1 MKLTKGFTLI
11 ELMIA
16 VAIVGILA
24 AIAYPSYMRHVQSA
38 RREDAKRALFSL
50 AQSMENYY
58 ALNMTYVVPGVT
70 GIPSGA
76 STTVADN
83 GQTYYDLS
91 VNNAS
96 QVNYQVVATPTAGS
110 GQADDTCGILRLN
123 RNGSTSAAEAT
134 CW

>member
-1 MKLTKGFTLI
+1 MKSKQGFTLI

-16 VAIVGILA
+16 VAIAAILA
-24 AIAYPSYMRHVQSA
+24 AIAYPSYMQHIQSA

-50 AQSMENYY
+50 AQTMENYY
-58 ALNMTYVVPGVT
+58 ALNMTYIAPGN

-76 STTVADN
+76 TTTVSDN

-91 VNNAS
+91 VSGATQAS
-96 QVNYQVVATPTAGS
+96 YQVVATPTAGS
-110 GQADDTCGILRLN
+110 GQANDICGSLRLN
-123 RNGSTSAAEAT
+123 RDGSTSAAQVT

>member
-1 MKLTKGFTLI
+1 MKSKQGFTLM

-16 VAIVGILA
+16 VAIMGILA
-24 AIAYPSYMRHVQSA
+24 AIAYPSYMQHIQSA

-50 AQSMENYY
+50 AQTMENYY
-58 ALNMTYVVPGVT
+58 ALNMTYIAPGN

-76 STTVADN
+76 TVTVSDN

-91 VNNAS
+91 VSGATQAS
-96 QVNYQVVATPTAGS
+96 YQVVATPTTGS
-110 GQADDTCGILRLN
+110 GQASDMCGTLRLN
-123 RNGSTSAAEAT
+123 RDGSTSAAQAT

>member
-1 MKLTKGFTLI
+1 MKSKQGFTLI

-16 VAIVGILA
+16 VAIAAILA
-24 AIAYPSYMRHVQSA
+24 AIAYPSYMQHIQSA

-50 AQSMENYY
+50 AQTMENFY
-58 ALNMTYVVPGVT
+58 ALNMTYVVPGGT

-91 VNNAS
+91 VNGATAA
-96 QVNYQVVATPTAGS
+96 NYQVVAIPTAGS
-110 GQADDTCGILRLN
+110 GQASDICGTLRLN
-123 RNGSTSAAEAT
+123 RDGSTSAAQAT